1 MNVREFSLLN
11 EKGQSYSLMDI
22 KNHALLT
29 DPSGLGYGYTDEYQ
43 RLGYSFISNLRAITQ
58 GTIAG
63 TLNFLEYDNYR
74 SLVDF
79 IEKSEELRF
88 SYTIPYQNGEK
99 TFYRD
104 IQISQLDKSQKQPNG
119 IISESVV
126 FNCLSLWYSS
136 TIAYYTMQAGEN
148 EIRWDFTWDS
158 RFSNYSV
165 RSLNYVNDGHVDAPI
180 EVEIDGSVTNPK
192 IELYVEG
199 ELWQEVPFTITLSA
213 YEKLLYGTKEDD
225 FYLLKEQVDG
235 TKVNIFNLTVVDID
249 NDNVLRIPKGKSC
262 ELRLTAETD
271 ITKAT
276 VTIYTY
282 YKAI

>member
-1 MNVREFSLLN
+1 MNVREFNLLN
-11 EKGQSYSLMDI
+11 EKGQSFSLMDI
-22 KNHALLT
+22 ENYALLT
-29 DPSGLGYGYTDEYQ
+29 EPTGLGYGYTDEYQ
-43 RLGYSFISNLRAITQ
+43 RLGYSFISNLRAIAQ

-63 TLNFLEYDNYR
+63 MLNFLNYDNYR
-74 SLVDF
+74 NLVDF
-79 IEKSEELRF
+79 IEKSSELRF
-88 SYTIPYQNGEK
+88 SYTIPYKTGEK

-126 FNCLSLWYSS
+126 FNCLSLWYSP
-136 TIAYYTMQAGEN
+136 TTAYYSMQAGEN
-148 EIRWDFTWDS
+148 EIRWNFTWDS
-158 RFSNYSV
+158 RFTNYSV
-165 RSLNYVNDGHVDAPI
+165 RSLTYVNDGHVDAPI
-180 EVEIDGSVTNPK
+180 EVEINGIVQNPS
-192 IELYVEG
+192 IQLYVEG
-199 ELWQEVPFTITLSA
+199 ELWQEVQFTIDLGS

-225 FYLLKEQVDG
+225 FYLLKENVDG
-235 TKVNIFNLTVVDID
+235 TKENIFNLDVVDID

-262 ELRLTAETD
+262 ELKLVADTD